1 MADKPKNIAAS
12 VRQQLLNLA
21 RTEGQAFDV
30 VLVAFGLERF
40 IYRLSVSAHRD
51 RFVLKGGMLVTLWT
65 NGLPKA
71 SDVINSRTK
80 IVFRAR
86 TISASIN
93 HY

>member
-12 VRQQLLNLA
+12 VRQRLLNLA
-21 RTEGQAFDV
+21 RAEGQAFDV

-65 NGLPKA
+65 KTEAGLPETSTSCRSA
-71 SDVINSRTK
+71 PRT
-80 IVFRAR
+80 RLP
-86 TISASIN
+86 
-93 HY
+93 